1 MYCDRRGNGQK
12 PTRTKPPGQKH
23 PRTIEIEFVRGT
35 FVRDFC
41 TRPTKNGGQRRK
53 SVYNIGGTEIGR
65 IGDNASAEGA
75 KLRLPKARSPLTTRG
90 SGERRKLPLRGLGWS
105 LRSRHDFEHF
115 VPKWSTFYAKMEYT
129 LCQNG
134 VHFMPKWSTFW
145 DQVNLIFSNQIEK

>member
-53 SVYNIGGTEIGR
+53 SVYNFGGTEIGK
-65 IGDNASAEGA
+65 IGDNASAEGS
-75 KLRLPKARSPLTTRG
+75 KVRLPKARSPSRLGGLR
-90 SGERRKLPLRGLGWS
+90 ERRK
-105 LRSRHDFEHF
+105 
-115 VPKWSTFYAKMEYT
+115 VPHRRKVPVDAILNI
-129 LCQNG
+129 LCKNG
-134 VHFMPKWSTFW
+134 VHFMPKLEF
-145 DQVNLIFSNQIEK
+145 I